1 MQTLPHPDDVDAAF
15 GERAAPPALARDLR
29 PDERALDRWARHAAK
44 VNASRTAPLRF
55 ASPIDMVPATLAART
70 APRLAW
76 PAEWGDLARRCRS
89 YPGDLVGII
98 GGPGSG
104 KTQFGI
110 QLARAIVAAERGC
123 VLWSPLELTPTDINL
138 RIAANLARRH
148 VSEVRERWPEQQLTA
163 AVATVTDRWRYVD
176 RAETLVDQLEIY
188 RIFVDA
194 AAQIYQA
201 PPVLVID
208 YLQILALMAHGQE
221 ERGAAARAIE
231 ALRLLAETSGC
242 WIVLISQ
249 PSRSNTPAL
258 AGKVEIEAAT
268 DLIGVGAESSQL
280 ERAAAVQI
288 ALNVFK
294 ADDAAELDAHW
305 NITKA
310 RHTGAEGRTGAR
322 YCKEGGVWI
331 ELDHLPATPI
341 EVKAEVKRR
350 KRRKADDG
358 AGEATP
364 RAAREDL
371 NGSRAELAAS
381 SRRVA
386 LLEALRAAGD
396 RGLGGRDVRRVKGSG
411 SAHRAHATLVEL
423 AAAGRVAQDSGRW
436 YLLK

>member
-1 MQTLPHPDDVDAAF
+1 MQTLPHPDDNDLDF
-15 GERAAPPALARDLR
+15 GELRAPPALARDLR
-29 PDERALDRWARHAAK
+29 PDERAIDRWARVKAK
-44 VNASRTAPLRF
+44 INASRTSPLAF
-55 ASPIDMVPATLAART
+55 TSPIDAVPATIAART
-70 APRLAW
+70 MPRLAW
-76 PAEWGDLARRCRS
+76 PAEWGDLGRRCRS
-89 YPGDLVGII
+89 YPGDLIGVI

-104 KTQFGI
+104 KTQFGV
-110 QLARAIVAAERGC
+110 QLGRAVVAAERGC
-123 VLWSPLELTPTDINL
+123 VLWSPLELKPADINL
-138 RIAANLARRH
+138 RIAANLSRQH
-148 VSEVRERWPEQQLTA
+148 VAEVRERWPEQQLRA
-163 AVATVTDRWRYVD
+163 AVATVTDRWIYVD
-176 RAETLVDQLEIY
+176 RAATMVDQLEIY

-208 YLQILALMAHGQE
+208 YLQILALMADGRE
-221 ERGAAARAIE
+221 ERSAAARAIE
-231 ALRLLAETSGC
+231 ALRVLAEDLGA

-305 NITKA
+305 NVTKA

-322 YCKEGGVWI
+322 YSKAGGVWI
-331 ELDHLPATPI
+331 ELDHLPATPT

-358 AGEATP
+358 GGEATP
-364 RAAREDL
+364 RAAREEI
-371 NGSRAELAAS
+371 NGTRAELAAS
-381 SRRVA
+381 ARRVA
-386 LLEALRAAGD
+386 LIEALRAAGD
-396 RGLGGRDVRRVKGSG
+396 RGLGGRDVRKVKGSG

-423 AAAGRVAQDSGRW
+423 ATAGRAYQDGGRW
-436 YLLK
+436 YLSR

>member
-1 MQTLPHPDDVDAAF
+1 MRTVAHQDDIGDDFGDHPP
-15 GERAAPPALARDLR
+15 EALARDLR
-29 PDERALDRWARHAAK
+29 PDERATDRWARAAAK
-44 VNASRTAPLRF
+44 VNAGRAMALRF

-89 YPGDLVGII
+89 YPGDLIGVI

-123 VLWSPLELTPTDINL
+123 VLWSPLELTPADINL

-176 RAETLVDQLEIY
+176 RAATLVDQLEIY
-188 RIFVDA
+188 RIFVDS

-208 YLQILALMAHGQE
+208 YLQILAIMGQGHD
-221 ERGAAARAIE
+221 ERSAAARAIE
-231 ALRLLAETSGC
+231 ALRLLAEDLRC

-305 NITKA
+305 NVTKA

-331 ELDHLPATPI
+331 ELDHLPATPL
-341 EVKAEVKRR
+341 EVKAEVRRR
-350 KRRKADDG
+350 KRRKAGED

-364 RAAREDL
+364 RAARAEI

-381 SRRVA
+381 ARRVA
-386 LLEALRAAGD
+386 LLDALRAAGD

-423 AAAGRVAQDSGRW
+423 ATSGRVAHDGGRW

>member
-1 MQTLPHPDDVDAAF
+1 MQTLTHPADVDDF
-15 GERAAPPALARDLR
+15 GDHATVSALARDLR
-29 PDERALDRWARHAAK
+29 PDDRAVDRWARHAAK
-44 VNASRTAPLRF
+44 VNASRGNAPLKF
-55 ASPIDMVPATLAART
+55 MSPADAVPATIAARS
-70 APRLAW
+70 APRFPW
-76 PAEWGDLARRCRS
+76 PAEWGDLGRRCRS
-89 YPGDLVGII
+89 YPGDLIGVI

-104 KTQFGI
+104 KTQFAI
-110 QLARAIVAAERGC
+110 QLSRAFVAHERGC
-123 VLWSPLELTPTDINL
+123 VLWSPLELTPADINL

-148 VSEVRERWPEQQLTA
+148 VSEVRERWPEQQLVA

-176 RAETLVDQLEIY
+176 RATTMAEQLAVY
-188 RIFVDA
+188 RVFVDA

-201 PPVLVID
+201 PPLLVID
-208 YLQILALMAHGQE
+208 YLQILALMTAGQE

-231 ALRLLAETSGC
+231 ALRMLAEATGC

-258 AGKVEIEAAT
+258 AGKVEIEAAS

-280 ERAAAVQI
+280 ERAAAVQV

-294 ADDAAELDAHW
+294 ADDAGELDAHW
-305 NITKA
+305 NVTKA

-322 YCKEGGVWI
+322 YHKEGGFWQ
-331 ELDHLPATPI
+331 ELDHLPATPL

-350 KRRKADDG
+350 RRRKADDG

-364 RAAREDL
+364 RAAREEI

-381 SRRVA
+381 ARRVA
-386 LLEALRAAGD
+386 LVEALRAAGAN
-396 RGLGGRDVRRVKGSG
+396 GLGGRDIRRVKGSG

-423 AAAGRVAQDSGRW
+423 AAAGRCVQDSGRW
-436 YLLK
+436 YFTR

>member
-1 MQTLPHPDDVDAAF
+1 MQTLPHPDDTADDF
-15 GERAAPPALARDLR
+15 GAHRAPPALARDLR
-29 PDERALDRWARHAAK
+29 PDERATDRWARHAAK
-44 VNASRTAPLRF
+44 VNAGRGTPLKF
-55 ASPIDMVPATLAART
+55 TSPIDAVPATIAARS
-70 APRLAW
+70 APRFPW
-76 PAEWGDLARRCRS
+76 PAEWGDLGRRCRS
-89 YPGDLVGII
+89 YPGDLIGVI

-104 KTQFGI
+104 KTQFGV
-110 QLARAIVAAERGC
+110 QLSRAFVAAERGC
-123 VLWSPLELTPTDINL
+123 VLWSPLELKPTDINL

-148 VSEVRERWPEQQLTA
+148 VADVRERWPEQQLTA

-176 RAETLVDQLEIY
+176 RAATMAGQLEIY

-208 YLQILALMAHGQE
+208 YLQILALMAEGHE

-231 ALRLLAETSGC
+231 ALRLLAEDAGA

-305 NITKA
+305 NVTKA

-322 YCKEGGVWI
+322 YCKEGGVWV

-381 SRRVA
+381 ARRVA